1 MLQTGT
7 RVGRYEIQRRVAHG
21 GMATLYLAQDPVLG
35 RAVAVKLFLGDLELP
50 DARERFVRE
59 ARSAAALNH
68 PNIVT
73 IYDYGEFA
81 SQPYIVMEYIEGE
94 TLAAI
99 IRRKA
104 PVATSEMIRWIE
116 ELCSAVEYA
125 HASGVIHRDL
135 KPLNLIVDSYGRLK
149 VLDFGI
155 ARMRGSLAT
164 RATAGIGTAGYMAP
178 EQILGGN
185 IDHRSDI
192 FSIGVVCY
200 ELLSCVEPFGG
211 DTEPAIT
218 NRILNEEP
226 RRLEDVVPTIDRELA
241 RIVWTALRKD
251 AAERYQDAD
260 SMRDA
265 LNAVRRR
272 VEVLESEGPTGKYTP
287 APAAAGTTPARPPS
301 RPGPLD
307 TGRNAFAALSPEK
320 RAEREALVKKRTAQI
335 QELVHLAR
343 QHLEAGE
350 LRAARSD
357 CEQVLALDVSHPE
370 ALGLLETIAERED
383 PSPPTVLITPPASAP
398 AVRTP
403 PPASAPAVQTPAAAY
418 APPLGRPSPRPTA
431 APATI
436 PALVERKP
444 VSQPMVLIGAAVLL
458 VAILA
463 AAAWFWLR
471 PVAVVP
477 ALAVI
482 DAAPWAT
489 IKSITRGDEPVALP
503 TAAVTPLA
511 LALAPGAYTVTLEG
525 PPPGCESRV
534 VPLQVA
540 EGATPSIV
548 VERFAAMTADKYFET
563 TLGQEAPA
571 ADVPARCR

>member
-35 RAVAVKLFLGDLELP
+35 RFVAVKLFLGDLELP
-50 DARERFVRE
+50 EARERFVRE

-99 IRRKA
+99 IRRK
-104 PVATSEMIRWIE
+104 PTLRTSEMIRWLE

-125 HASGVIHRDL
+125 HTSGVIHRDL
-135 KPLNLIVDSYGRLK
+135 KPLNLIVDGYGRLK

-192 FSIGVVCY
+192 FSIGVVGY
-200 ELLSCVEPFGG
+200 ELLSSVEPFGG
-211 DTEPAIT
+211 DAEPAIT

-226 RRLEDVVPTIDRELA
+226 RRLEEVAPTIDRELA
-241 RIVWTALRKD
+241 GIVWKALRKD
-251 AAERYQDAD
+251 AAERFQDAD
-260 SMRDA
+260 SMREA
-265 LNAVRRR
+265 LAAVRRR
-272 VEVLESEGPTGKYTP
+272 IEGFESEGTTGRYASPTLS
-287 APAAAGTTPARPPS
+287 AGTQAARPPT

-307 TGRNAFAALSPEK
+307 TGRNALTPLAAEK

-343 QHLEAGE
+343 QHLDAGE
-350 LRAARSD
+350 LRAARLE
-357 CEQVLALDVSHPE
+357 CEQVLTLDEAHPE
-370 ALGLLETIAERED
+370 ALGLLEAIVLREA
-383 PSPPTVLITPPASAP
+383 PAAPTVVVRPAPTPVVRPSTPPVTKPSLTPVARPPAPVPVVTPPAM
-398 AVRTP
+398 
-403 PPASAPAVQTPAAAY
+403 
-418 APPLGRPSPRPTA
+418 APPIA
-431 APATI
+431 AD
-436 PALVERKP
+436 P
-444 VSQPMVLIGAAVLL
+444 VVSSRRNAMIVAGVLL
-458 VAILA
+458 VAVVA
-463 AAAWFWLR
+463 VAGWYWLR
-471 PVAVVP
+471 PGAVVP
-477 ALAVI
+477 VVAVI

-489 IKSITRGDEPVALP
+489 VKEVRRDTDAPLALP
-503 TAAVTPLA
+503 ADPVTPLS
-511 LALAPGAYTVTLEG
+511 LTLAPGTYTVTLEG
-525 PPPGCESRV
+525 PPPGCESR
-534 VPLQVA
+534 
-540 EGATPSIV
+540 ATTLEVTSGSPPAPVI
-548 VERFAAMTADKYFET
+548 ERFAPMTADKYFEPN
-563 TLGQEAPA
+563 LGQEAPA
-571 ADVPARCR
+571 AETPARCR